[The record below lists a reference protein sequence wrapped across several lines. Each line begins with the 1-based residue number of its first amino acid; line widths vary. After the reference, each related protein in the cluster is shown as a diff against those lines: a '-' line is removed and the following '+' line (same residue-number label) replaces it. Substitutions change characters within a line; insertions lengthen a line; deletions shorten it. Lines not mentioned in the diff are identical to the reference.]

1 MSSCPLKNDIHMALQ
16 DHRHLCLCVFLLI
29 MTFPEFD
36 GLFKSLVSHVGIS
49 LGTCPITSE
58 FSVKLFTCNV
68 C

>member
-16 DHRHLCLCVFLLI
+16 DLCLYVFLLI

-36 GLFKSLVSHVGIS
+36 GLYKSLVSHVGIS
-49 LGTCPITSE
+49 LGTCPIMSE
-58 FSVKLFTCNV
+58 FSVKLFRCNV